1 MRHEWKNLKNKKLQ
15 TAGVI
20 CLVFLVALIGYR
32 FYNSQKKGRPPM
44 EMPQVAV
51 YELQRGDMQRHIN
64 LTGQT
69 VADATIALAPKYAGK
84 VTAVNVQLGDTVE
97 EGQILLVQDTE
108 DLDIAIQQGMAAAE
122 ASSADAVTEE
132 ANFNSGY
139 LKAEAA
145 FGIQAAHYERQQYL
159 FSIGAIS
166 QDALDK
172 ARNEYVSAQAAYEAL
187 ANQHNGSTPASVRS
201 KQLTALKNKYSVDA
215 LRKQREDMII
225 RAPRAGVIGYRNA
238 EVGSYLSPGSKV
250 LTLVDNS
257 HIYVD
262 CALSEQDAAV
272 LETGMAVTV
281 TIDALGKSYQGKLVY
296 VSPSMGDDSKT
307 YTARISLEAAKTEI
321 KAGLFARSAVDILQ
335 RENALCVP
343 KEAVLT
349 KNGQTTV
356 YVYQPETQTVVVRQV
371 ALGLLN
377 DSQMEIIS
385 GLQPGEMV
393 VISNQDR
400 LQDGMQVKLQDEAD
414 RQAAEKA
421 GA

>member
-1 MRHEWKNLKNKKLQ
+1 MRHEWKNLKDKKLR
-15 TAGVI
+15 TAGII

-32 FYNSQKKGRPPM
+32 LYNSQKKGRPPM
-44 EMPQVAV
+44 EVPQVAV

-84 VTAVNVQLGDTVE
+84 VTAVNVHLGDTVE

-172 ARNEYVSAQAAYEAL
+172 ARNEYVSSQAAYEAL
-187 ANQHNGSTPASVRS
+187 ANQQNGTVPASVRA

-272 LETGMAVTV
+272 LEAGMTVTV
-281 TIDALGKSYQGKLVY
+281 AIDALGKSYQGKLVY
-296 VSPSMGDDSKT
+296 VSPAMGDDSKT
-307 YTARISLEAAKTEI
+307 YTARISFEAAKTEI

-356 YVYQPETQTVVVRQV
+356 YVYQPETQTVSVRQV

-385 GLQPGEMV
+385 GVQPGELV